1 LRQLRINLNKMTKK
15 FTFLLNF
22 IAFFLFLAGNT
33 MAQTKNGSV
42 SGTIK
47 TSDGNPASYVSVGL
61 KNTNKTTQ
69 TDEKGNFTI
78 KNVVPGTYTIKT
90 SAIGVSAQEKSV
102 TVAAG
107 QNINADF
114 TIAESSSQLDE
125 VAINGYKTPNKKP
138 VNLGK
143 IAIAPMDLPQA
154 VQIIGNQVITDIQAN
169 RLSDVLKNVNG
180 VAFGENRGGVSGET
194 FFARG
199 YSLGANNIFKN
210 GSRATSGGMPETS
223 TLESVEI
230 LKGSAALLYG
240 GVSGGAVVN
249 LVTKKPKFEYGGE
262 VSMRGGSYGMYKPT
276 GDIYGPITKNLAFRL
291 IGTYEDAASF
301 RNSVKSNRVYVNPSL
316 LYKISEKTDI
326 LLQGDYLKSNMTPD
340 FGVGTVENQIADIG
354 RNTFVNAPWA
364 YNKTNTATTQL
375 NINHKFNDN
384 WKLNV
389 LANAQSYNR
398 NYFSAERPFADTKV
412 ANNPLP
418 YGFALRNV
426 TRSKTKEFTYNEQ
439 INLNGYFKT
448 GNITHTLLVGADADQ
463 SRTTSGGFTY
473 NNNLASFNY
482 GTVNLLD
489 PSTYFGSGIEPNVN
503 VVSEVFAPLYR
514 MGTFVQDLVSIT
526 DKFKVLAG
534 VRYTF
539 QKTPRTVTTNL
550 ATGVQTLSVNSLDK
564 SKVESAFTPKF
575 GLIYQPLKTTSVYA
589 SYSSNFV
596 QNTGTDIN
604 LVPLDPSTLQQYEAG
619 VKNDLFK
626 GRLSVNLTW
635 YRIANDKFAQ
645 QALINAQGVPN
656 GDANIKELN
665 GKSLSDG
672 LELDITGTI
681 VKGLNFIAGY
691 SYNYIRYTET
701 RDRTVLKVAA
711 PTSTDPNAT
720 KDVIV
725 GGIIEG
731 QRLVGST
738 KNTANGTLF
747 YTFQEGSVKG
757 LKLGASA
764 YYTGA
769 RNGGYND
776 SKIQNYSR
784 LIPLSAF
791 TTFDLSAGYNWRKI
805 SLLAKIANITNELNY
820 FVHENYSVN
829 PIPPRQFMTTLS
841 YKF

>member
-1 LRQLRINLNKMTKK
+1 MYKK
-15 FTFLLNF
+15 FTQIFNLTILFILLTGA
-22 IAFFLFLAGNT
+22 AF
-33 MAQTKNGSV
+33 AQSKNGSV

-47 TSDGNPASYVSVGL
+47 TSDGNPASFVSVGL
-61 KNTNKTTQ
+61 KNTNKTAQ
-69 TDEKGNFTI
+69 TDEKGNFNI
-78 KNVVPGTYTIKT
+78 KNVAPGNYTIKV
-90 SAIGVSAQEKSV
+90 SAIGVSSQEKNVSV
-102 TVAAG
+102 RAG
-107 QNINADF
+107 LDAEISFA
-114 TIAESSSQLDE
+114 IAESSSQLDE
-125 VAINGYKTPNKKP
+125 VAVNGYKTPNKKP

-154 VQIIGNQVITDIQAN
+154 VQIIGNQVITDQQAN

-180 VAFGENRGGVSGET
+180 VAFGENRGSVSGET

-199 YSLGANNIFKN
+199 YSLGANNVFKN
-210 GSRATSGGMPETS
+210 GARASSGGMPETS

-240 GVSGGAVVN
+240 GVTGGAVVN
-249 LVTKKPKFEYGGE
+249 MVTKKPKFEYGGE
-262 VSMRGGSYGMYKPT
+262 VSMRAGSYDMYKPMA
-276 GDIYGPITKNLAFRL
+276 DIYGPVSKKIAFRL

-316 LYKISEKTDI
+316 LYKISNKTEI
-326 LLQGDYLKSNMTPD
+326 LLQGDYLKSDMTPD
-340 FGVGTVENQIADIG
+340 FGIGTVENQIVDIG
-354 RNTFVNAPWA
+354 RGAFVNAPWA
-364 YNKTNTATTQL
+364 YNKTNTVTAQL
-375 NINHKFNDN
+375 NLNHKFSDN

-389 LANAQSYNR
+389 LANFQSYNR

-412 ANNPLP
+412 ATNPLP
-418 YGFALRNV
+418 FGFAARNV
-426 TRSKTKEFTYNEQ
+426 TRSKTREFTYNEQ
-439 INLNGYFKT
+439 INLNGFFKT
-448 GNITHTLLVGADADQ
+448 GSITHTLLIGADADQ
-463 SRTTSGGFTY
+463 SRTTSGGFTF
-473 NNNLASFNY
+473 NNNLNAFNY
-482 GTVNLLD
+482 GNVNLLD
-489 PSTYFGSGIEPNVN
+489 PSTYFGSGIEPTANLVT
-503 VVSEVFAPLYR
+503 ETFAPLYR
-514 MGTFVQDLVSIT
+514 MGTFAQDLISIT
-526 DKFKVLAG
+526 EQFKVLAG

-539 QKTPRTVTTNL
+539 QKTPRTVGTNL
-550 ATGVQTLSVNSLDK
+550 ASGVQTLSVNSLNK

-575 GLIYQPLKTTSVYA
+575 GLIYQPLKTTSIYA
-589 SYSSNFV
+589 SYASNFI

-604 LVPLDPSTLQQYEAG
+604 LAPLDPSTVEQYEAG
-619 VKNDLFK
+619 IKNDLLK
-626 GRLSVNLTW
+626 GRLSVNLTV

-645 QALINAQGVPN
+645 QAILNAQGGVN
-656 GDANIKELN
+656 ADANIKELN
-665 GKSLSDG
+665 GKTLSDG

-691 SYNYIRYTET
+691 SYNYIRYTQT
-701 RDRTVLKVAA
+701 RDRTVLTVPA
-711 PTSTDPNAT
+711 PTNTQPNAT
-720 KDVIV
+720 RPLIL

-747 YTFQEGSVKG
+747 YTFQDGSVKG

-776 SKIQNYSR
+776 SKIQAYSR
-784 LIPLSAF
+784 LIPLNAF
-791 TTFDLSAGYNWRKI
+791 TTFDLSAGYSWKKL

>member
-1 LRQLRINLNKMTKK
+1 MYKK
-15 FTFLLNF
+15 FTQIFNLTILFILLTGA
-22 IAFFLFLAGNT
+22 AF
-33 MAQTKNGSV
+33 AQSKNGSV

-47 TSDGNPASYVSVGL
+47 TSDGNPASFVSVGL
-61 KNTNKTTQ
+61 KNTNKTAQ
-69 TDEKGNFTI
+69 TDEKGNFSI
-78 KNVVPGTYTIKT
+78 KNVAPGNYTIKV
-90 SAIGVSAQEKSV
+90 SAIGVSSQEKNVSV
-102 TVAAG
+102 RAG
-107 QNINADF
+107 LDTEISFA
-114 TIAESSSQLDE
+114 IAESSSQLDE
-125 VAINGYKTPNKKP
+125 VAVNGYKTPNKKP

-154 VQIIGNQVITDIQAN
+154 VQIIGNQVITDQQAN

-180 VAFGENRGGVSGET
+180 VAFGENRGSVSGET

-199 YSLGANNIFKN
+199 YSLGANNVFKN
-210 GSRATSGGMPETS
+210 GARASSGGMPETS

-240 GVSGGAVVN
+240 GVTGGAVVN
-249 LVTKKPKFEYGGE
+249 MVTKKPKFEYGGE
-262 VSMRGGSYGMYKPT
+262 VSMRAGSYDMYKPMA
-276 GDIYGPITKNLAFRL
+276 DIYGPVSKKIAFRL

-316 LYKISEKTDI
+316 LYKISDKTDI
-326 LLQGDYLKSNMTPD
+326 LLQGDYLKSDMTPD
-340 FGVGTVENQIADIG
+340 FGIGTVENQIVDIG
-354 RNTFVNAPWA
+354 RGAFVNAPWA
-364 YNKTNTATTQL
+364 YNKTNTVTAQL
-375 NINHKFNDN
+375 NLNHKFSDN

-389 LANAQSYNR
+389 LANFQSYNR

-412 ANNPLP
+412 ATNPLP
-418 YGFALRNV
+418 FGFAARNV
-426 TRSKTKEFTYNEQ
+426 TRSKTREFTYNEQ
-439 INLNGYFKT
+439 INLNGFFKT
-448 GNITHTLLVGADADQ
+448 GSITHTLLIGADADQ
-463 SRTTSGGFTY
+463 SRTTSGGFTF
-473 NNNLASFNY
+473 NNNLNAFNY
-482 GTVNLLD
+482 GNVNLLD
-489 PSTYFGSGIEPNVN
+489 PSTYFGSGIEPTANLVT
-503 VVSEVFAPLYR
+503 ETFAPLYR
-514 MGTFVQDLVSIT
+514 MGTFAQDLISIT
-526 DKFKVLAG
+526 EQFKVLAG

-539 QKTPRTVTTNL
+539 QKTPRTVGTNL
-550 ATGVQTLSVNSLDK
+550 ASGVQTLSVNSLNK

-575 GLIYQPLKTTSVYA
+575 GLIYQPLKTTSIYA
-589 SYSSNFV
+589 SYASNFI

-604 LVPLDPSTLQQYEAG
+604 LAPLDPSTVEQYEAG
-619 VKNDLFK
+619 IKNDLLK
-626 GRLSVNLTW
+626 GRLSVNLTV

-645 QALINAQGVPN
+645 QAILNAQGGVN
-656 GDANIKELN
+656 ADANIKELN
-665 GKSLSDG
+665 GKTLSDG

-691 SYNYIRYTET
+691 SYNYIRYTQT
-701 RDRTVLKVAA
+701 RDRTVLTVPA
-711 PTSTDPNAT
+711 PTNTQPNAT
-720 KDVIV
+720 RPLIL

-747 YTFQEGSVKG
+747 YTFQDGSVKG

-776 SKIQNYSR
+776 SKIQAYSR
-784 LIPLSAF
+784 LIPLNAF
-791 TTFDLSAGYNWRKI
+791 TTFDLSAGYSWKKL